1 MFAYELKRMYP
12 PMTINMIKKSIMIKL
27 EFTKLLFCFVIRDI
41 IQKTRLKMKRL
52 IKFSLKIVFFKT
64 NDENIYKKIV
74 NSCVN
79 TILRYES
86 NEQHFEIN
94 TDNLDLNYITIYKKD
109 SSYKYGCRLFIDKPE

>member
-12 PMTINMIKKSIMIKL
+12 PMPINMIKKSIMIKL

-94 TDNLDLNYITIYKKD
+94 TYNKNKIKTTPNSIKFPITLRKM
-109 SSYKYGCRLFIDKPE
+109 